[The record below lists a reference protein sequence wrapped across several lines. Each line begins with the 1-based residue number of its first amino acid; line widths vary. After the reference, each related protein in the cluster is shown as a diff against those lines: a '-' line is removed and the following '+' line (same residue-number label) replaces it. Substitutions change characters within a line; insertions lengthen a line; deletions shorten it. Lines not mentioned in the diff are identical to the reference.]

1 MPSAQIIPSQEN
13 QFEERSEISVLVTGA
28 NGLLGNN
35 LCRELLAAGHEVRA
49 FVRQNS
55 NLDGLKDLP
64 VQLHYGDVRDS
75 QSLREA
81 AVGCATLY
89 HTAAVF
95 SYWGYSRN
103 EMISTAQEGATN
115 TVTAAKEV
123 GVQRIVLTSSSSV
136 LGPNWEPKPM
146 TESDASDLEGAP
158 DYFYSMRLQE

>member
-1 MPSAQIIPSQEN
+1 MPSVQIIPSQEN
-13 QFEERSEISVLVTGA
+13 QFEERFEISVLVTGA

-35 LCRELLAAGHEVRA
+35 LCCELLAAGHEVRA

-95 SYWGYSRN
+95 SYWGYSRD
-103 EMISTAQEGATN
+103 EMISTAQEGAMN
-115 TVTAAKEV
+115 TGTVAKEA
-123 GVQRIVLTSSSSV
+123 GV
-136 LGPNWEPKPM
+136 
-146 TESDASDLEGAP
+146 
-158 DYFYSMRLQE
+158 

>member
-95 SYWGYSRN
+95 LYWGYSRN
-103 EMISTAQEGATN
+103 EMISTAQEGAKN
-115 TVTAAKEV
+115 TVTAAK
-123 GVQRIVLTSSSSV
+123 
-136 LGPNWEPKPM
+136 
-146 TESDASDLEGAP
+146 
-158 DYFYSMRLQE
+158 